1 MSLRRKQGEGAG
13 HVGSVGLGDVGHPS
27 HGRPEGGGPGPVTAG
42 PRGRWLL
49 WLLSPGRGSPLC
61 WLRPQAARALASVCV
76 VTRASCGPGTAEGS
90 SPGLHLDF
98 LSSVPHAARSVL
110 VLVLA
115 SPRRGGGVRL
125 GDPPEATRLAAVE
138 EGEFEFGNLDCRAP
152 VPKPP
157 GADGAA
163 PSCLRGPERAS
174 DRPGS
179 RQLVLVA
186 EPDARLPGAGPVAL
200 RQGLGVARR
209 GTATSQCPAPVQAGH
224 SSGGRMACPPRGP
237 GGAQR
242 IPERRPHRMER
253 RGEPDRLWAHD
264 LRPCCAEPVPFG
276 GRPCTSRRSGRS
288 PGRLAL
294 TRGCGLRVGPA
305 CAIGEPGPLRGS
317 ALRPARPTRSSR
329 AEGPSRAPRLQRSV
343 LPATRVHAA
352 PLRAAGPCRPCFF
365 PGSGLRVSPP
375 APQGRKELMADPVP
389 TPFPGK
395 GLEWGA
401 SPPEEGVGGG
411 AAGLAQAP
419 WSRLPTSAGQL
430 CGAGSV
436 RSKLEDGVDV
446 GFITAT
452 WQRGASL
459 SPQRWEGGALGWS
472 RGWGCQAEPLPSP
485 TAEPGP
491 LLPSPENRGLGS
503 RARRPPVPHSW
514 RECPGLLAPAADCP
528 PLCRGAWW
536 PLEAGPVLP
545 EPRGGGGKPAL
556 PTPGF

>member
-1 MSLRRKQGEGAG
+1 M
-13 HVGSVGLGDVGHPS
+13 GSVGLGDVGHPS

-138 EGEFEFGNLDCRAP
+138 EGEFEFGNRDCRAP

-224 SSGGRMACPPRGP
+224 LSGGRMACPPRGA

-264 LRPCCAEPVPFG
+264 LRPCCAEPAPFG
-276 GRPCTSRRSGRS
+276 GHPCTSRRSGRS

-305 CAIGEPGPLRGS
+305 CVIGEPGPLGLCAPPGQAHAVFTRGGTEPG
-317 ALRPARPTRSSR
+317 PAAAEERATSHACSR
-329 AEGPSRAPRLQRSV
+329 
-343 LPATRVHAA
+343 
-352 PLRAAGPCRPCFF
+352 
-365 PGSGLRVSPP
+365 
-375 APQGRKELMADPVP
+375 
-389 TPFPGK
+389 
-395 GLEWGA
+395 
-401 SPPEEGVGGG
+401 
-411 AAGLAQAP
+411 
-419 WSRLPTSAGQL
+419 
-430 CGAGSV
+430 
-436 RSKLEDGVDV
+436 
-446 GFITAT
+446 
-452 WQRGASL
+452 
-459 SPQRWEGGALGWS
+459 
-472 RGWGCQAEPLPSP
+472 SP
-485 TAEPGP
+485 TACRRPLPP
-491 LLPSPENRGLGS
+491 LLLPRLGGAGFTAGAVARGCGFH
-503 RARRPPVPHSW
+503 RQR
-514 RECPGLLAPAADCP
+514 
-528 PLCRGAWW
+528 RGA
-536 PLEAGPVLP
+536 
-545 EPRGGGGKPAL
+545 GKS
-556 PTPGF
+556 

>member
-13 HVGSVGLGDVGHPS
+13 HVGSVGLGDVGHSS
-27 HGRPEGGGPGPVTAG
+27 HGQPEGGGPGPVTAG

-138 EGEFEFGNLDCRAP
+138 EGEFEFGNRDCRAP

-209 GTATSQCPAPVQAGH
+209 GTATSQ
-224 SSGGRMACPPRGP
+224 PPRSVQPPFRP
-237 GGAQR
+237 GT
-242 IPERRPHRMER
+242 
-253 RGEPDRLWAHD
+253 RLE
-264 LRPCCAEPVPFG
+264 AEWPV
-276 GRPCTSRRSGRS
+276 
-288 PGRLAL
+288 
-294 TRGCGLRVGPA
+294 
-305 CAIGEPGPLRGS
+305 LRG
-317 ALRPARPTRSSR
+317 
-329 AEGPSRAPRLQRSV
+329 GP
-343 LPATRVHAA
+343 
-352 PLRAAGPCRPCFF
+352 
-365 PGSGLRVSPP
+365 
-375 APQGRKELMADPVP
+375 
-389 TPFPGK
+389 
-395 GLEWGA
+395 
-401 SPPEEGVGGG
+401 
-411 AAGLAQAP
+411 
-419 WSRLPTSAGQL
+419 
-430 CGAGSV
+430 
-436 RSKLEDGVDV
+436 
-446 GFITAT
+446 
-452 WQRGASL
+452 
-459 SPQRWEGGALGWS
+459 
-472 RGWGCQAEPLPSP
+472 
-485 TAEPGP
+485 
-491 LLPSPENRGLGS
+491 
-503 RARRPPVPHSW
+503 
-514 RECPGLLAPAADCP
+514 
-528 PLCRGAWW
+528 
-536 PLEAGPVLP
+536 
-545 EPRGGGGKPAL
+545 
-556 PTPGF
+556 

>member
-1 MSLRRKQGEGAG
+1 M
-13 HVGSVGLGDVGHPS
+13 GSVGLGDVGHPS

-110 VLVLA
+110 VLVLV

-138 EGEFEFGNLDCRAP
+138 EGEFEFGNRDCRAP

-224 SSGGRMACPPRGP
+224 SSGGRMARPPRGA

-276 GRPCTSRRSGRS
+276 GRPCTSQRSGRS

-305 CAIGEPGPLRGS
+305 CAIGEPGPLRG
-317 ALRPARPTRSSR
+317 
-329 AEGPSRAPRLQRSV
+329 
-343 LPATRVHAA
+343 
-352 PLRAAGPCRPCFF
+352 
-365 PGSGLRVSPP
+365 
-375 APQGRKELMADPVP
+375 
-389 TPFPGK
+389 
-395 GLEWGA
+395 
-401 SPPEEGVGGG
+401 
-411 AAGLAQAP
+411 
-419 WSRLPTSAGQL
+419 
-430 CGAGSV
+430 
-436 RSKLEDGVDV
+436 
-446 GFITAT
+446 
-452 WQRGASL
+452 
-459 SPQRWEGGALGWS
+459 
-472 RGWGCQAEPLPSP
+472 
-485 TAEPGP
+485 
-491 LLPSPENRGLGS
+491 
-503 RARRPPVPHSW
+503 
-514 RECPGLLAPAADCP
+514 
-528 PLCRGAWW
+528 
-536 PLEAGPVLP
+536 
-545 EPRGGGGKPAL
+545 
-556 PTPGF
+556 